1 MSNAILAVAPLQ
13 EAIAPATP
21 TPIPAQT
28 AVPAVVAQPAP
39 PAAPAFVPMPPLR
52 AAIYASASILLGLT
66 QGLGLNLVSAN
77 LTGLQGALH
86 ATQVEIAWLT
96 AAYMATN
103 ITGTM
108 LLYKVRTQFGL
119 RRFAEIGLII
129 YALVSLAHLFS
140 NDLRSALAV
149 RAVMGIA
156 AAPLSTLAFY
166 YMLEWL
172 PPARKL
178 TLGVTFGVLG
188 GQLAVPLARV
198 ISPDLLQLGDWHGLY
213 LIEAGLAMMSLA
225 VIFLLPITHP
235 PRFKVFDREDWISFP
250 LIAAGFGSIAIVLT
264 VGRLYWWFDAPW
276 IGVLLAVSIA
286 SLALVV
292 IIEWP
297 RAHPVIDLR
306 WLSSYDML
314 TLTGSFLLFRFLLS
328 EQSVGAIGL
337 FNAIGLQN
345 DQLIPLFTIILVATL
360 VGYLFTAT
368 VISPVNGPRL
378 HLAALILIAAGSW
391 MDAQVTNLTR
401 PEQFY
406 VSQAMIA
413 FAGAMFLPP
422 ALLVGFGKAI
432 VRGPMGILS
441 FLVVFLGTQSM
452 GGILASAILGTFQT
466 IREKFHSSVI
476 VEHLTL
482 QDPLVA
488 QRIRTYGA
496 AYSKV
501 LPDPALQNAEGV
513 VALGRVASQEASILA
528 YQDMFL
534 LIFYVALAGM
544 VLLAAHTFY
553 VRYRTARLAALNPA

>member
-1 MSNAILAVAPLQ
+1 MSNAIALAPRPEATAPGTPKPVPVQ
-13 EAIAPATP
+13 PAPA
-21 TPIPAQT
+21 
-28 AVPAVVAQPAP
+28 AVVDPPSP
-39 PAAPAFVPMPPLR
+39 PAAPVFVPMPPLR
-52 AAIYASASILLGLT
+52 AAIYAGASILLGLT

-77 LTGLQGALH
+77 LTGLQGPLH
-86 ATQVEIAWLT
+86 ATQIEIAWLT

-129 YALVSLAHLFS
+129 YALVTIAHLFS

-188 GQLAVPLARV
+188 GQLAVPIARV
-198 ISPDLLQLGDWHGLY
+198 ISPDLLELGDWHGLY

-225 VIFLLPITHP
+225 VIFILPITHP
-235 PRFKVFDREDWISFP
+235 PRVKVFDRDDWISFP
-250 LIAAGFGSIAIVLT
+250 LIAAGFGSIAVVLT

-286 SLALVV
+286 SLTLVV
-292 IIEWP
+292 IIEWH
-297 RAHPVIDLR
+297 RAHPIIDLR

-337 FNAIGLQN
+337 FNSIGLQN
-345 DQLIPLFTIILVATL
+345 DQLISLFTVILAATL
-360 VGYLFTAT
+360 AGYLFTAC
-368 VISPVNGPRL
+368 VISPANGPRL
-378 HLAALILIAAGSW
+378 HLAALILIAAGAW
-391 MDAQVTNLTR
+391 MDARVTNLTR

-432 VRGPMGILS
+432 ARGPMGILS

-466 IREKFHSSVI
+466 VREKFHSSVI

-488 QRIRTYGA
+488 QRIRAYGA

-513 VALGRVASQEASILA
+513 VTLGKLASQEASILA

-534 LIFYVALAGM
+534 LIFYVALAGIA
-544 VLLAAHTFY
+544 LLAAHTAY
-553 VRYRTARLAALNPA
+553 VRYRTTRLAALTPA

>member
-1 MSNAILAVAPLQ
+1 MSHAIALAPRPEAEARAEPKPVPVQKPAAVAP
-13 EAIAPATP
+13 
-21 TPIPAQT
+21 
-28 AVPAVVAQPAP
+28 PAP

-52 AAIYASASILLGLT
+52 AAIYAGASLLLGLT

-77 LTGLQGALH
+77 LTGLQGPLH
-86 ATQVEIAWLT
+86 ATQIEIAWLT

-119 RRFAEIGLII
+119 RRFAEIGLTI
-129 YALVSLAHLFS
+129 YALVTIAHLFS

-188 GQLAVPLARV
+188 GQLAVPIARV
-198 ISPDLLQLGDWHGLY
+198 ISPDLLELGDWHGLY
-213 LIEAGLAMMSLA
+213 LIEAGLAMLSLA
-225 VIFLLPITHP
+225 VIYILPITHP
-235 PRFKVFDREDWISFP
+235 PRVKVFDREDWISFP
-250 LIAAGFGSIAIVLT
+250 LIAAGFGSTAIILS
-264 VGRLYWWFDAPW
+264 VGRLYWWFEAPW
-276 IGVLLAVSIA
+276 IGVLLAVAIA
-286 SLALVV
+286 SLTLVV
-292 IIEWP
+292 IIEWH
-297 RAHPVIDLR
+297 RAHPIIDLR
-306 WLSSYDML
+306 WLSSFDML
-314 TLTGSFLLFRFLLS
+314 TLTGSLLLFRFLLS

-337 FNAIGLQN
+337 FSSIGMQN
-345 DQLIPLFTIILVATL
+345 EQLIPLFTVILAATL
-360 VGYLFTAT
+360 AGYLFTAC
-368 VISPVNGPRL
+368 VISPANGPRL
-378 HLAALILIAAGSW
+378 HLAALILIAVAAWLDSR
-391 MDAQVTNLTR
+391 VTNLTR

-406 VSQAMIA
+406 VSQAMVA
-413 FAGAMFLPP
+413 FAGALFLPP

-432 VRGPMGILS
+432 AKGPMGILS

-466 IREKFHSSVI
+466 MREKFHSSVI

-482 QDPLVA
+482 QDPLVV
-488 QRIRTYGA
+488 QRIRAYGA
-496 AYSKV
+496 AYSRV

-513 VALGRVASQEASILA
+513 VTLGKLASQEASILA

-534 LIFYVALAGM
+534 LIFYVALAGIA
-544 VLLAAHTFY
+544 LLAAHTAY
-553 VRYRTARLAALNPA
+553 VRYRTNRLAALAPA

>member
-1 MSNAILAVAPLQ
+1 MD
-13 EAIAPATP
+13 TP
-21 TPIPAQT
+21 SG
-28 AVPAVVAQPAP
+28 PAP
-39 PAAPAFVPMPPLR
+39 
-52 AAIYASASILLGLT
+52 
-66 QGLGLNLVSAN
+66 
-77 LTGLQGALH
+77 
-86 ATQVEIAWLT
+86 
-96 AAYMATN
+96 
-103 ITGTM
+103 
-108 LLYKVRTQFGL
+108 
-119 RRFAEIGLII
+119 
-129 YALVSLAHLFS
+129 SLALDFCGLKFASPIVLLSGCVGFGEEYTRIAGFS
-140 NDLRSALAV
+140 NRD
-149 RAVMGIA
+149 
-156 AAPLSTLAFY
+156 
-166 YMLEWL
+166 
-172 PPARKL
+172 
-178 TLGVTFGVLG
+178 
-188 GQLAVPLARV
+188 
-198 ISPDLLQLGDWHGLY
+198 
-213 LIEAGLAMMSLA
+213 AG
-225 VIFLLPITHP
+225 
-235 PRFKVFDREDWISFP
+235 
-250 LIAAGFGSIAIVLT
+250 AIVLKGT
-264 VGRLYWWFDAPW
+264 TEKPRLGNPPHRVTETPHGM
-276 IGVLLAVSIA
+276 I
-286 SLALVV
+286 
-292 IIEWP
+292 
-297 RAHPVIDLR
+297 
-306 WLSSYDML
+306 
-314 TLTGSFLLFRFLLS
+314 
-328 EQSVGAIGL
+328 
-337 FNAIGLQN
+337 NAIGLQN

>member
-1 MSNAILAVAPLQ
+1 MSNAIALAPRPEATAPG
-13 EAIAPATP
+13 APKP
-21 TPIPAQT
+21 VPVQPAPT
-28 AVPAVVAQPAP
+28 AVFDPPSP

-52 AAIYASASILLGLT
+52 AAIYAGASILLGLT

-77 LTGLQGALH
+77 LTGLQGPLH
-86 ATQVEIAWLT
+86 ATQIEIAWLT

-129 YALVSLAHLFS
+129 YALVTIAHLFS

-188 GQLAVPLARV
+188 GQLAVPIARV
-198 ISPDLLQLGDWHGLY
+198 ISPDLLELGDWHGLY
-213 LIEAGLAMMSLA
+213 LIEAGLAMLSLA
-225 VIFLLPITHP
+225 VIYILPITHP
-235 PRFKVFDREDWISFP
+235 PRVKVFDREDWISFP
-250 LIAAGFGSIAIVLT
+250 LIAAGFGSTAIVLT

-286 SLALVV
+286 SLTLVV
-292 IIEWP
+292 IIEWH
-297 RAHPVIDLR
+297 RAHPIIDLR

-337 FNAIGLQN
+337 FNSIGLQN
-345 DQLIPLFTIILVATL
+345 DQLIPLFTVILAATL
-360 VGYLFTAT
+360 AGYLFTAC
-368 VISPVNGPRL
+368 VISPANGPRL
-378 HLAALILIAAGSW
+378 HLAALILIAAGAW
-391 MDAQVTNLTR
+391 MDARVTNLTR

-432 VRGPMGILS
+432 ARGPMGILS

-466 IREKFHSSVI
+466 VREKFHSSVI

-488 QRIRTYGA
+488 QRIRAYGA

-513 VALGRVASQEASILA
+513 VTLGKLASQEASILA

-534 LIFYVALAGM
+534 LIFYVALAGIA
-544 VLLAAHTFY
+544 LLAAHTAY
-553 VRYRTARLAALNPA
+553 VRYRTTRLAAPTPA

>member
-1 MSNAILAVAPLQ
+1 MSNAIALAPRPEATAPG
-13 EAIAPATP
+13 APKP
-21 TPIPAQT
+21 VPVQPAPT
-28 AVPAVVAQPAP
+28 AVVDPPSP

-52 AAIYASASILLGLT
+52 AAIYAGASILLGLT

-77 LTGLQGALH
+77 LTGLQGPLH
-86 ATQVEIAWLT
+86 ATQIEIAWLT

-129 YALVSLAHLFS
+129 YALVTLAHLFS

-188 GQLAVPLARV
+188 GQLAVPIARV
-198 ISPDLLQLGDWHGLY
+198 ISPDLLELGDWHGLY

-225 VIFLLPITHP
+225 VIFILPITHP
-235 PRFKVFDREDWISFP
+235 PRVKVFDRDDWISFP
-250 LIAAGFGSIAIVLT
+250 LIAAGFGSIAVVLT

-286 SLALVV
+286 SLTLVV
-292 IIEWP
+292 IIEWH
-297 RAHPVIDLR
+297 RAHPIIDLR

-337 FNAIGLQN
+337 FNSIGLQN
-345 DQLIPLFTIILVATL
+345 DQLIPLFTVILAATL
-360 VGYLFTAT
+360 AGYLFTAC
-368 VISPVNGPRL
+368 VISPANGPRL
-378 HLAALILIAAGSW
+378 HLAALILIAAGAW
-391 MDAQVTNLTR
+391 MDARVTNLTR

-406 VSQAMIA
+406 LSQAMIA

-432 VRGPMGILS
+432 ARGPMGILS

-466 IREKFHSSVI
+466 VREKFHSSVI

-488 QRIRTYGA
+488 QRIRAYGA

-513 VALGRVASQEASILA
+513 VTLGKLASQEASILA

-534 LIFYVALAGM
+534 LIFYVALAGIA
-544 VLLAAHTFY
+544 LLAAHTAY
-553 VRYRTARLAALNPA
+553 VRYRTTRLAAPTPA

>member
-1 MSNAILAVAPLQ
+1 MSNAILAVAPQQ

-28 AVPAVVAQPAP
+28 AGPAVVAQPAP

-129 YALVSLAHLFS
+129 YALVTIAHLFS

-250 LIAAGFGSIAIVLT
+250 LIAAGFGSMAIILS

-276 IGVLLAVSIA
+276 IGILLAVSIA
-286 SLALVV
+286 SLTLVV
-292 IIEWP
+292 IIEWH

-345 DQLIPLFTIILVATL
+345 DQLIPLFTIILIATL
-360 VGYLFTAT
+360 VGYLFTAA
-368 VISPVNGPRL
+368 VISPANGPRL

-391 MDAQVTNLTR
+391 MDARVTNLTR

-406 VSQAMIA
+406 ISQAMIA

-432 VRGPMGILS
+432 ARGPMGILS

-476 VEHLTL
+476 VERLTL

-488 QRIRTYGA
+488 QRIRAYGA

-501 LPDPALQNAEGV
+501 LPDPSLQNAEGV

-544 VLLAAHTFY
+544 ALLAAHTFY
-553 VRYRTARLAALNPA
+553 VRHRATRLAALNPA